1 MTGSQA
7 ISFALAAAVLT
18 VLPGPDTLLVLRT
31 TVMQGK
37 RAAMLVTTGICTGLF
52 VHASISSL
60 GIAAL
65 LTHSPHGFS
74 VLQTCGALY
83 LGFLGLRSLL
93 AAFDRNP
100 PTLELATTSASSGTG
115 VTPRLLLT
123 GFFCNVLNPKAM
135 LFYAALLPQFLL
147 PTDPVFLTSIGLT
160 AIHWLEGMAWL
171 GFLIASLDRIRHR
184 LLNPRTLRIL
194 EGSTGILLTGL
205 AARMGLEYLLP

>member
-1 MTGSQA
+1 MTGIQA
-7 ISFALAAAVLT
+7 ISFALAAAILT
-18 VLPGPDTLLVLRT
+18 ILPGPDTLLVLRT
-31 TVMQGK
+31 TIAQGK
-37 RAAMLVTTGICTGLF
+37 RAAMLVTAGICTGLF
-52 VHASISSL
+52 VHASMSAL

-65 LTHSPHGFS
+65 LAHSPHGFS
-74 VLQTCGALY
+74 VLQTSGALY

-93 AAFDRNP
+93 VAFGRNP

-135 LFYAALLPQFLL
+135 LFYAALLPQFLR

-171 GFLIASLDRIRHR
+171 GFLIAGVSSIRER
-184 LLNPRTLRIL
+184 LMHPRTLRIM
-194 EGSTGILLTGL
+194 EGATGL
-205 AARMGLEYLLP
+205 LLCGFAVRIAAGRLG